1 MNARRGEITQLLQEV
16 GGGDKEALAQV
27 IPLVYGELQRAARN
41 YMRKERIGHTL
52 QPTALI
58 NEAYLRLAAMHKI
71 QWRNRAHFVAVAAGI
86 MRRILIDHAR
96 KHHTAKRGGKRNR
109 NEIQENT
116 LFSEAQARE
125 LVEVDVALRRLKELD
140 PLQARIVELRFFG
153 GLSTG
158 RICSRLVTPCRH
170 DLTSSSSEDSLSFH
184 SEQRMGRGPGTG

>member
-153 GLSTG
+153 GLRVEDTAEVLGISG
-158 RICSRLVTPCRH
+158 RTVKREWAVARAWLKGEIDEALA
-170 DLTSSSSEDSLSFH
+170 
-184 SEQRMGRGPGTG
+184 

>member
-1 MNARRGEITQLLQEV
+1 MDPRRGEITQLLQEV

-140 PLQARIVELRFFG
+140 PVQARIVELRFFG
-153 GLSTG
+153 GLRVEDTAEVLGISG
-158 RICSRLVTPCRH
+158 RTVKREWAVARAWLKGEI
-170 DLTSSSSEDSLSFH
+170 DEAFA
-184 SEQRMGRGPGTG
+184 